1 MFMML
6 YNINT
11 KDLNHTFLRFQET
24 ARLTDQSVPNSN
36 RKSLN
41 QLVFFAILVST
52 IGVRVGTLRLISSWY
67 S

>member
-1 MFMML
+1 
-6 YNINT
+6 
-11 KDLNHTFLRFQET
+11 LRFQET

-52 IGVRVGTLRLISSWY
+52 IGVRVGTRRLISSWY